1 MNCST
6 NASGTSARLLE
17 LLDQYA
23 PATDQEAA
31 DVERIRRLAS
41 TGDAWSRSSAVHVTG
56 SAIILHPDSGRV
68 LLRWHARMQG
78 WLQVGGHADPA
89 ETDPFQIALRE
100 AVEETGLDDLV
111 AWPAAGRPSVV
122 QIVVVEVPAGRGE
135 PAHEHADVRYLLAT
149 GRPDAA
155 RPEHPDALLRW
166 LSLDQA
172 RALVGEDNLRDCLD
186 RVARALE
193 SRT

>member
-1 MNCST
+1 MDCST
-6 NASGTSARLLE
+6 NASGTSARLFE
-17 LLDQYA
+17 VLDQYV
-23 PATDQEAA
+23 PATDQETA

-68 LLRWHARMQG
+68 LLRWHARMQS

-100 AVEETGLDDLV
+100 AGEETGLDDLV
-111 AWPAAGRPSVV
+111 AWPPAGRPTAV
-122 QIVVVEVPAGRGE
+122 QIVVVPVPAGRGE
-135 PAHEHADVRYLLAT
+135 PAHEHADVRYVLAT
-149 GRPDAA
+149 ARPEAA
-155 RPEHPDALLRW
+155 RPEDPVAVLRW
-166 LSLDQA
+166 LSLEHA
-172 RALVGEDNLRDCLD
+172 RTLVGEDNLRDCLD